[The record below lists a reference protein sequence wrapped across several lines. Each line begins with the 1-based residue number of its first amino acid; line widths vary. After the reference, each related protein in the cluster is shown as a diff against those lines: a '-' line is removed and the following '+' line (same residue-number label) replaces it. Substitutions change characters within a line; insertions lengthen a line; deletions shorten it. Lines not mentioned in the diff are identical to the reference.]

1 MKDIT
6 GKKFGRLTALRQ
18 LGIGA
23 DRYMH
28 YEMQCE
34 CGKTISRSSHNLRR
48 PNQNCGCLKATAT
61 HGHAKRKKVS
71 PTYVSWRSMQSR
83 VLNPN
88 HRSFKHYGGRGISIT
103 PEFLGENGFKNF
115 LAYMG
120 ERPPGTT
127 LDRID
132 SDGNYERGNM
142 RWVDRPT
149 QRGNQRNGRRNRTLL
164 AA

>member
-23 DRYMH
+23 DGYMH

-34 CGKTISRSSHNLRR
+34 CGRIISRSRHNLRR
-48 PNQNCGCLKATAT
+48 PNQNCGCFTATAMLS

-71 PTYVSWRSMQSR
+71 PTYVSWRSMKSR

-103 PEFLGENGFKNF
+103 PEFLGKNGFKNF

-120 ERPPGTT
+120 ERPAGTT

-142 RWVDRPT
+142 RWVD
-149 QRGNQRNGRRNRTLL
+149 QRVNQRNRRRNGVLL